1 MKLFKLMPLIL
12 SAFALPVMAAG
23 FNGAY
28 DPSQWAVSNV
38 GTLIGGSP
46 TLGTATFG
54 PTSLS
59 LVGSDSISPDPANL
73 ATGCTNGVYGEIS
86 SPCQVQAT
94 IGLAGSYTFSWS
106 YLTSDGDGPPGDVFG
121 VIVDGTRIAI
131 SDQGGANQQGGTSTF
146 AAMSSFGFFMNCTD
160 CIGGSASTTVSD
172 FAVVTTP
179 IPEPSTYA
187 LMLAGVAGIGAW
199 RRATRKA

>member
-12 SAFALPVMAAG
+12 SAFALPAMAAG

-73 ATGCTNGVYGEIS
+73 ATGCTGGEYS
-86 SPCQVQAT
+86 VLSPCQIQAT

-131 SDQGGANQQGGTSTF
+131 SDQGGANPQAGTRTF
-146 AAMSSFGFFMNCTD
+146 AALSSFGFFLNCTD
-160 CIGGSASTTVSD
+160 CIGGSASTVVSD
-172 FAVVTTP
+172 FVVTTP

-199 RRATRKA
+199 RRATRAKA